1 MITSL
6 LDTDL
11 YKFTMSSCYFLLY
24 RSAEGTFRFD
34 DRDREEYDERF
45 ISLLKE
51 RLCELEKLRLTKEEK
66 AFLATIRFLPTNYI
80 EWLETFRFDTNRI
93 KIRLDGERHLQIEV
107 TDLMYKATLYEVPLL
122 AVVSSCIH
130 HWRGDRL
137 DEKAMMSR
145 LDKKIDFA
153 LENRLMFSEFGTRR
167 RFSFAVH
174 NAVCSRLRE
183 RASEVCVG
191 TSNVFLA
198 WKNGMKPSGTMA
210 HEWIQFHQGIYGFK
224 SANLLALD
232 AWSNVF
238 GGDLGTALIDTFT
251 TASFLHTL
259 TMKQAKLFDG
269 MRQDSGNEFEIGDMI
284 IEKYKACGIDP
295 LTKTIVFSNALDFEK
310 YKLIADYFRGRIKVS
325 AGIGTN
331 LTCDTR
337 PEGIKPANIVMK
349 LSRCRY
355 SAHDFWEDVIKI
367 SDDAG
372 KHLGKGKLFR
382 QAVDDL
388 HLRELGVKIDEAD

>member
-1 MITSL
+1 MIASI

-34 DRDREEYDERF
+34 DRDREEYDGEF
-45 ISLLKE
+45 LDMLKD
-51 RLCELEKLRLTKEEK
+51 RLAAMEEIRLTKEEK
-66 AFLATIRFLPTNYI
+66 TFLSTIRFLPTNYI
-80 EWLETFRFDTNRI
+80 EWLETFRFDTDRI
-93 KIRLDGERHLQIEV
+93 KVWIDGDRHLQIEV

-122 AVVSSCIH
+122 ATVSSCIH
-130 HWRGDRL
+130 RWRKDRP
-137 DEKAMMSR
+137 DVEAMMSR
-145 LDKKIDFA
+145 LDGKIGFA
-153 LENRLMFSEFGTRR
+153 LENRLVFSEFGTRR
-167 RFSFAVH
+167 RFSFDVH
-174 NAVCSRLRE
+174 DAVCRRLKE
-183 RASEVCVG
+183 RAGEVCVG

-198 WKNGMKPSGTMA
+198 WKHGMKPSGTMA

-232 AWSNVF
+232 AWSSVY

-284 IEKYKACGIDP
+284 IEKYKSYGIDP
-295 LTKTIVFSNALDFEK
+295 MTKTIVFSNALDFEK
-310 YKLIADYFRGRIKVS
+310 YKKIADYFRGRIKVA

-355 SAHDFWEDVIKI
+355 SSHDFWEDVIKI

-372 KHLGKGKLFR
+372 KHLGKGKLFL
-382 QAVDDL
+382 QATEEL
-388 HLRELGVKIDEAD
+388 HLRELGVKLGEEA